1 MNKVFLIGNLTRDP
15 EMRSTQ
21 SGVPV
26 CNFSIAVNRR
36 FRNAQTGQQETDFLN
51 IVAWRQLAELC
62 GRYLTKGRKV
72 AVVGSI
78 QTRTYE
84 AQDGSKRSAFDIVAD
99 EVEFLSA
106 NQNGGAPS
114 GVITQ
119 HRLPPLPRARKLRL
133 TRPRML
139 VSPACRWMTM
149 NCPFKNR
156 DEFVPPAMLV
166 KKGELPCLKIVE
178 HAVRAAVSRA
188 VRFVRSVSIRSS
200 TSTTRSSVM

>member
-84 AQDGSKRSAFDIVAD
+84 AQDGSKRSAFDIVD

-114 GVITQ
+114 GDYHAAPAAAPAPRTQ
-119 HRLPPLPRARKLRL
+119 A
-133 TRPRML
+133 
-139 VSPACRWMTM
+139 PAYA
-149 NCPFKNR
+149 
-156 DEFVPPAMLV
+156 PADAGFTSV
-166 KKGELPCLKIVE
+166 QVDDDELP
-178 HAVRAAVSRA
+178 
-188 VRFVRSVSIRSS
+188 F
-200 TSTTRSSVM
+200 